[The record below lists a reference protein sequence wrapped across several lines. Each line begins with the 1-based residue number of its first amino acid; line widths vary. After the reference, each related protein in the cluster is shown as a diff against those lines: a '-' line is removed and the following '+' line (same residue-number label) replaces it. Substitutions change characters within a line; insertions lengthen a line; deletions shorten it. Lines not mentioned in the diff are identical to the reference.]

1 MERLERK
8 EKYFIVLS
16 GLFTG
21 LLVLAN
27 IIATKIIDIQIA
39 GHSFFVPAAVFA
51 YAFTFAITDTISEVW
66 GKERTNWLVF
76 TGFLTSIIA
85 ASLIKLAISFDS
97 APFWTMQEEFKAVLG
112 SNLRITIAGMAAY
125 LVSQYHDVWSF
136 HFFKERTNGKHLW
149 LRNNLS
155 TSISQLLD
163 TTIFITIAFYGIIPD
178 IWSMIISQYAIKLMI
193 ALLDTPIVY
202 GLVYLIKKEDKTSV
216 QLTSTTTNA

>member
-1 MERLERK
+1 MESK
-8 EKYFIVLS
+8 EKYFVLLS

-27 IIATKIIDIQIA
+27 IIAAKIINIEIFDY
-39 GHSFFVPAAVFA
+39 SFFVPAAVFA

-76 TGFLTSIIA
+76 TGFITALISA
-85 ASLIKLAISFDS
+85 VLIKLAINFPA
-97 APFWTMQEEFKAVLG
+97 APFWTMEEQFNAILG
-112 SNLRITIAGMAAY
+112 SNLRFTIAGLTAY

-136 HFFKERTNGKHLW
+136 HFFKEKTNGKHLW

-163 TTIFITIAFYGIIPD
+163 TTIFITIAFYGIVPD
-178 IWSMIISQYAIKLMI
+178 LWKMILSQYVIKLLI
-193 ALLDTPIVY
+193 ALFDTPIVY
-202 GLVYLIKKEDKTSV
+202 GLVYLIRKENKDSKIKIEETIS
-216 QLTSTTTNA
+216 AK